1 MYLMLCVCGHLAGHM
16 VYLLHCDPPCLF
28 SGDHIFVGGLGQCCG
43 DGDSSGDDG
52 GFGAVVM
59 VMTTKHTY
67 SCLL

>member
-1 MYLMLCVCGHLAGHM
+1 M